1 MRFTKVFRLACLSYL
16 GAIAAGNFIPDGC
29 AAKKVVV
36 ATKPAVPVEE
46 IAPTGDLG
54 EDTERLNALHPEYK
68 LAGNDLVALTRMLY
82 FEDAGDRL
90 LHGDA
95 EQKKG
100 YAAVAE
106 VIKNRLFFDICSAD
120 AAVQNPT
127 CGREK
132 VQRMY
137 DGDKGLAAIIE
148 QNIVRNNK
156 KIYQFTSQS
165 DFSEYFTVAS
175 LARGMNYLVP
185 KKVEGKI
192 VKDTKS
198 KTVSVPVFDE
208 KQIAL
213 AYSALLGVLE
223 GNIDPLTDG
232 ALSYKN
238 SGTSSQV
245 WDDTEIMKV
254 SILDCSVLRRKVDK
268 KARKAIQ
275 EGKAECRIEQSYV
288 HDFTQKI
295 GSHSFYTLE
304 EGERREVVFDNSRG
318 NAFVDGVYEK
328 GLSSRRYNP

>member
-165 DFSEYFTVAS
+165 DFSEYVT
-175 LARGMNYLVP
+175 
-185 KKVEGKI
+185 
-192 VKDTKS
+192 
-198 KTVSVPVFDE
+198 VFDE

>member
-137 DGDKGLAAIIE
+137 
-148 QNIVRNNK
+148 
-156 KIYQFTSQS
+156 
-165 DFSEYFTVAS
+165 
-175 LARGMNYLVP
+175 YLVP

-213 AYSALLGVLE
+213 AYSAFLGVLE
-223 GNIDPLTDG
+223 GNIDPLTD
-232 ALSYKN
+232 
-238 SGTSSQV
+238 
-245 WDDTEIMKV
+245 
-254 SILDCSVLRRKVDK
+254 
-268 KARKAIQ
+268 
-275 EGKAECRIEQSYV
+275 
-288 HDFTQKI
+288 
-295 GSHSFYTLE
+295 
-304 EGERREVVFDNSRG
+304 
-318 NAFVDGVYEK
+318 
-328 GLSSRRYNP
+328 